1 MGGTPEIFNTNNP
14 DHRVFAM
21 LYTFYARFGVPSQ
34 TNKGKR
40 SLCRFNN
47 HAGEYVCLIA

>member
-1 MGGTPEIFNTNNP
+1 MGGTPEIYNTNNP

-34 TNKGKR
+34 TNKGKKKE
-40 SLCRFNN
+40 
-47 HAGEYVCLIA
+47 AYVVSIITQVSMFV